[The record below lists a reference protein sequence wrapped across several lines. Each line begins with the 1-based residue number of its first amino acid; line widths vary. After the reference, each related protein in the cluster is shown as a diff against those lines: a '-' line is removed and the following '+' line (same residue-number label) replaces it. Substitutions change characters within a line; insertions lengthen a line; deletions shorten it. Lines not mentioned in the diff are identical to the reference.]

1 MRPANLLHSNIF
13 ACLSGSQALHPC
25 TIGVLGSALYAG
37 RLTRY
42 IRHAIAKIKS
52 YKQLPRK
59 IVKFFTLF
67 FLLIYSEHASFSQ
80 TIDSGTIGNAAMLI
94 DIQLTSAEKDSATDG
109 LKDHM
114 HLYEKMHH
122 YNLPNSQP
130 YPFSFTPALPGYT
143 IPTKQLPVHWQLPVT
158 SLPNDINE
166 LAFYSI
172 PQLAS
177 LIKNKKI
184 SSVSLTKFFLA
195 RLKKWGDTLECV
207 ITITEEMALQQ
218 ARQADEEIKKGIYKG
233 PLHGIPYGL
242 KDLFAV
248 KGYKTTWGSVPYKD
262 QVIEEDAFV
271 YTQLRNAG
279 AVLCAKLSMG
289 ELAFADRWFGGKT
302 RNPWN
307 IKSGSSGSSAGSA
320 SATVAG
326 LLPFAIGTET
336 YGSIVSPSHTCG
348 ATGLRPTFGSI
359 SRSGAMVLSW
369 SLDKAG
375 PICRSAEDAAIVFYY
390 LKGTDGKDAAAV
402 ERAFNYTGSTNWKKL
417 RIAYAA
423 NYFKKLPE
431 NAAQREV
438 IETLKKAGANI
449 TATDFPDSSIYPFN
463 IIGTVIGAESAAAFD
478 ELTRSNKDDLITR
491 QDKNFWPNGFRVSR
505 FIPAVEYINANRHR
519 YALMLAMQ
527 AFMKNYDVIIA
538 PSFAGSQLPITNL
551 TGHPVVCMP
560 IAMNANGLPESITL
574 IGNLYDEATILAVAK
589 AYQDATIFNKQHPPK
604 FKE

>member
-1 MRPANLLHSNIF
+1 MKPANLFSCSKTAFHPVPLLNKK
-13 ACLSGSQALHPC
+13 GVHPC
-25 TIGVLGSALYAG
+25 LKYVMI
-37 RLTRY
+37 
-42 IRHAIAKIKS
+42 
-52 YKQLPRK
+52 
-59 IVKFFTLF
+59 F
-67 FLLIYSEHASFSQ
+67 FLFTCNAIESFSQ
-80 TIDSGTIGNAAMLI
+80 TIDTAGLEKAAALI
-94 DIQLTSAEKDSATDG
+94 DIRLTPAEKDSAADG
-109 LKDHM
+109 LRNNM
-114 HLYEKMHH
+114 HLFEKMHQ

-130 YPFSFTPALPGYT
+130 YPFAFTPALPGYS
-143 IPTKQLPVHWQLPVT
+143 IPVKQLPVQWQIPLNTILPK
-158 SLPNDINE
+158 NINE

-177 LIKNKKI
+177 LIKNRKI
-184 SSVSLTKFFLA
+184 SSVDLTKFFLA

-207 ITITEEMALQQ
+207 ITITEELAIQQ
-218 ARQADEEIKKGIYKG
+218 ATQADEEIKKGMYKG

-262 QVIEEDAFV
+262 QVIDEDAFV
-271 YTQLRNAG
+271 YTQLKKAG

-307 IKSGSSGSSAGSA
+307 IQLGSSGSSAGSA

-348 ATGLRPTFGSI
+348 ATGLRPTFGSV

-375 PICRSAEDAAIVFYY
+375 PICRSAEDDAIVFYY
-390 LKGTDGKDAAAV
+390 LKGTDGKDPGAV
-402 ERAFNYTGSTNWKKL
+402 ERAFNYTGVNNWKKL

-431 NAAQREV
+431 NAEQWKV
-438 IETLKKAGANI
+438 IETLKKAGATI
-449 TATDFPDSSIYPFN
+449 TATDFPDSSVYPFN

-478 ELTRSNKDDLITR
+478 ELTRSDKDDLITR
-491 QDKNFWPNGFRVSR
+491 QDKNFWPNSFRVSR

-519 YALMLAMQ
+519 YTLMRAMQ
-527 AFMKNYDVIIA
+527 AFMKNYDVIIT
-538 PSFAGSQLPITNL
+538 PSFAGSQLPVTNL
-551 TGHPVVCMP
+551 TGYPIVCMP
-560 IAMNANGLPESITL
+560 IGLNASSLPDSITL